1 VWDKNFCLAL
11 FLNFYNQLFW
21 LENNLNKNQSLSEE
35 NLQKEEK
42 IDLSSSSNQK
52 VENSQN
58 SIKNQE
64 KLAKN
69 LETEKIINNKN
80 LESLFASENELS
92 EVDQIQVQNQI
103 NFWLQNQ
110 TEITAKLSELTN
122 EKTLI
127 TTKAILICAYLE
139 IENFKFQKN
148 NPKVLYNLESL
159 EKPKT
164 MTDNFEE
171 NPKENPKNLFKSPTN
186 LVNFSVQNPNQN
198 PYQNNLKSLEENIE
212 TAKLRKTEEKSESA
226 KIISKYLKLAQNY
239 VDNKNT
245 SLIHAILT
253 KLCVDL

>member
-1 VWDKNFCLAL
+1 MWDKNFCLTL

-21 LENNLNKNQSLSEE
+21 LENNLFKN
-35 NLQKEEK
+35 
-42 IDLSSSSNQK
+42 
-52 VENSQN
+52 QN
-58 SIKNQE
+58 SIQENSPKEGELGLILTSSQKGKNQE

-103 NFWLQNQ
+103 NFWLENKN
-110 TEITAKLSELTN
+110 EILAKLSEFTN

-148 NPKVLYNLESL
+148 NPK
-159 EKPKT
+159 T
-164 MTDNFEE
+164 MTDSLEN
-171 NPKENPKNLFKSPTN
+171 NPKDNPKNLSKDPVN
-186 LVNFSVQNPNQN
+186 LVDFSIQNSDQN
-198 PYQNNLKSLEENIE
+198 SDQNNPKNLEENIE
-212 TAKLRKTEEKSESA
+212 TTELRKTEEKSESA

-253 KLCVDL
+253 KLCADL